1 VNKPKRYK
9 EPVPK
14 KPSSKKASTIKT
26 LILLLAI
33 SLIAG
38 LFIWLQFSPKP
49 VEEAIE
55 KEPKVED
62 TTKEVKPTTEIV
74 TETEETKNPEGVV
87 TFDEQ
92 EPQEPSKSDTTESDE
107 SEFESTDPVIVEE
120 EPEEERVEERDQEAI
135 LASAL
140 PKVYTVYTDSQQGS
154 GFLYNAN
161 GDIVTNAHVVDGYSK
176 VTVMNNAGVKFVGQV
191 IGISESIDIA
201 LIRVEPI
208 AGKEPMIMDL
218 NKSTEGTNV
227 IAIGSPNNQAN
238 TATMGKVTATGKDF
252 YEKFTYTDLYEI
264 DAPIA
269 AGSSG
274 GPLLDAKSEKVIGIN
289 SIILTDNP
297 SIGYS
302 IPVYSVYQLLKSWA
316 TNPLETKDPVVQK
329 PEDAY
334 FDKDYLSVFIEGYM
348 TLYTYAQNEVNFSY
362 LEGYLLPKSPVYNSE
377 LEIINNLKDQQKTF
391 TVNKFTMGEIK
402 IHDNLAIVTTT
413 VETLVEQKGK
423 KSSLVKEQVVY
434 EVVIDEYGD
443 YMIKHL
449 TKVYLS
455 YPEDVK
461 VDLKNKEEVKPVA
474 PPKEEA
480 KPVVPPKEEVK
491 PVAPPKE
498 DAVEEE
504 KATTEKEATTEEAPA
519 SEE

>member
-1 VNKPKRYK
+1 MDQPKRFK

-74 TETEETKNPEGVV
+74 TETEETNNPEGVV

-92 EPQEPSKSDTTESDE
+92 EPQEPSKSDTTKSDE
-107 SEFESTDPVIVEE
+107 SDKSDSEVESTDPVIVEE
-120 EPEEERVEERDQEAI
+120 EPEEERVEERGQEAI

-140 PKVYTVYTDSQQGS
+140 PKVYTIYTDSQQGS

-161 GDIVTNAHVVDGYSK
+161 GDIVTNAHVVDGYST

-201 LIRVEPI
+201 LIRVESI
-208 AGKEPMIMDL
+208 VGKEPMIMDL
-218 NKSTEGTNV
+218 NKSTEGTSV

-269 AGSSG
+269 PGSSG

-297 SIGYS
+297 TIGYS

-362 LEGYLLPKSPVYNSE
+362 LEGYILPKSPVYNSE
-377 LEIINNLKDQQKTF
+377 KEIINNLKDQQKTF
-391 TVNKFTMGEIK
+391 TVNKFTMGDIK

-443 YMIKHL
+443 YMIKHM

-455 YPEDVK
+455 YPEEVK
-461 VDLKNKEEVKPVA
+461 VDVKNKEEVKPVA
-474 PPKEEA
+474 PS
-480 KPVVPPKEEVK
+480 KEEVK
-491 PVAPPKE
+491 PVAPAKE
-498 DAVEEE
+498 DAVKEE
-504 KATTEKEATTEEAPA
+504 KAPEDTTNDKEATTEEVPA

>member
-1 VNKPKRYK
+1 VDQPKRYK
-9 EPVPK
+9 EPTPK

-38 LFIWLQFSPKP
+38 LFIWLQFFPKP

-55 KEPKVED
+55 KEPKVEE
-62 TTKEVKPTTEIV
+62 TTKEIKPTNELV
-74 TETEETKNPEGVV
+74 TETEEATNPEGVV
-87 TFDEQ
+87 TYA
-92 EPQEPSKSDTTESDE
+92 EPKPSESDTTETEPSDAE
-107 SEFESTDPVIVEE
+107 TSKPVVV
-120 EPEEERVEERDQEAI
+120 EERVEERSQEAI

-140 PKVYTVYTDSQQGS
+140 PKVYTIYTDSQQGS

-161 GDIVTNAHVVDGYSK
+161 GDIVTNAHVVDGYST

-208 AGKEPMIMDL
+208 AGKEPMLMDL
-218 NKSTEGTNV
+218 NKSTEGTSV

-264 DAPIA
+264 DAAIA
-269 AGSSG
+269 PGSSG

-297 SIGYS
+297 SLGYS
-302 IPVYSVYQLLKSWA
+302 IPMYSVYQLLKTW
-316 TNPLETKDPVVQK
+316 ETKPVEATDPVVQTV
-329 PEDAY
+329 EDAY
-334 FDKDYLSVFIEGYM
+334 FDEDYLTAFIEGYM
-348 TLYTYAQNEVNFSY
+348 SLYAYAQNELMFSY
-362 LEGYLLPKSPVYNSE
+362 LEGYLLPNSPVYNSE
-377 LEIINNLKDQQKTF
+377 KDIINKLKGQQKTF
-391 TVNKFTMGEIK
+391 TVNKFTMGDIK
-402 IHDNLAIVTTT
+402 ISDNLAIVTTT
-413 VETLVEQKGK
+413 TETLVAQKDK

-443 YMIKHL
+443 YMIKNI

-455 YPEDVK
+455 YPEEVK
-461 VDLKNKEEVKPVA
+461 VDSKDKEEVKP
-474 PPKEEA
+474 ED
-480 KPVVPPKEEVK
+480 
-491 PVAPPKE
+491 PPKE
-498 DAVEEE
+498 DEVEEE
-504 KATTEKEATTEEAPA
+504 KAPEETTTEEEPA

>member
-1 VNKPKRYK
+1 MDQPKRYK

-38 LFIWLQFSPKP
+38 LFIWLQFFPKP

-62 TTKEVKPTTEIV
+62 TTKEIKPTTEIV

-87 TFDEQ
+87 TRDE
-92 EPQEPSKSDTTESDE
+92 QEPSKSDTTESDE
-107 SEFESTDPVIVEE
+107 SELESTDPVIVEE
-120 EPEEERVEERDQEAI
+120 EPVEERVEERDQEAI

-161 GDIVTNAHVVDGYSK
+161 GDIVTNAHVVDGYST

-201 LIRVEPI
+201 LIRVEAI
-208 AGKEPMIMDL
+208 VGKEPMIMDL
-218 NKSTEGTNV
+218 NKSAEGTSV
-227 IAIGSPNNQAN
+227 IAIGSPNNKSN

-252 YEKFTYTDLYEI
+252 YESFTYTDLYEI

-269 AGSSG
+269 PGSSG
-274 GPLLDAKSEKVIGIN
+274 GPLLDAKSEKVIGVN

-316 TNPLETKDPVVQK
+316 TNPIESKDPVIQK

-334 FDKDYLSVFIEGYM
+334 FDKEYLSVFIEGYM

-362 LEGYLLPKSPVYNSE
+362 LEGYLLPDSPVYNSE
-377 LEIINNLKDQQKTF
+377 KEIISNLKDQQKQF
-391 TVNKFTMGEIK
+391 TINQFTMGDIK
-402 IHDNLAIVTTT
+402 IHDNLAIITTT
-413 VETLVEQKGK
+413 TETLIEQKGK
-423 KSSLVKEQVVY
+423 KSSIVKEQVVY
-434 EVVIDEYGD
+434 DVVIDEYGD
-443 YMIKHL
+443 YMIKNM
-449 TKVYLS
+449 TRVYLS
-455 YPEDVK
+455 YPEEVK
-461 VDLKNKEEVKPVA
+461 VDPKDEEEVKP
-474 PPKEEA
+474 EDQ
-480 KPVVPPKEEVK
+480 
-491 PVAPPKE
+491 PKE
-498 DAVEEE
+498 DEVEEE
-504 KATTEKEATTEEAPA
+504 KAPEETTPEEVPA